1 MSCSGWRQR
10 RGVSNERRGRRVTKS
25 ARFWRIVVAIVI
37 VVAVV
42 LVLVVLLSRSDVDK
56 SVEPRSARELLNELT
71 VEVPVQDNTYDREK
85 QFASWRDAD
94 GDCLNTRDEVLKRD
108 SFTTTNLGCD
118 VEVGEWVSLYD
129 GLRVTSAAE
138 LEIDH
143 LVALKEAWVSGAW
156 QWTEERRDAFAN
168 DLGYIGSL
176 VAVSVESHDPKGALD
191 PAEWLPDEG
200 VCEFA
205 ERWVAVK
212 WRWSLSVDSR
222 ELQAL
227 LRVFDGDCGM
237 KPLAVDLY
245 DF

>member
-1 MSCSGWRQR
+1 
-10 RGVSNERRGRRVTKS
+10 VTKS
-25 ARFWRIVVAIVI
+25 ARFWRIVVAIVV
-37 VVAVV
+37 VVAVA
-42 LVLVVLLSRSDVDK
+42 LVLVALLNRSDEDK
-56 SVEPRSARELLNELT
+56 SAAPRSARVLLKALNVREP
-71 VEVPVQDNTYDREK
+71 ERDGTYDREK
-85 QFASWRDAD
+85 HFASWRDAD
-94 GDCLNTRDEVLKRD
+94 GNCLNTRDEVLKRD
-108 SFTTTNLGCD
+108 SFTATNVGCD
-118 VEVGEWVSLYD
+118 IEVGEWVSLYD
-129 GLRVTSAAE
+129 GLRVTSAGE

-176 VAVSVESHDPKGALD
+176 IAVSVESHDPKGALD
-191 PAEWLPDEG
+191 PAEWLPQQG

-205 ERWVAVK
+205 EHWVAVK
-212 WRWSLSVDSR
+212 WRWGLSVDSR

-227 LRVFDGDCGM
+227 LKVFHGDCGM

>member
-1 MSCSGWRQR
+1 
-10 RGVSNERRGRRVTKS
+10 VTKS
-25 ARFWRIVVAIVI
+25 AKFWRIVVAIVV
-37 VVAVV
+37 VVAVA
-42 LVLVVLLSRSDVDK
+42 LVLVALLNRSDEDK
-56 SVEPRSARELLNELT
+56 SAAPRSARELLKGLT
-71 VEVPVQDNTYDREK
+71 VREPDQDGTYDREK
-85 QFASWRDAD
+85 HFASWRDAD

-108 SFTTTNLGCD
+108 SFTATNVGCD
-118 VEVGEWVSLYD
+118 IEVGEWVSLYD
-129 GLRVTSAAE
+129 GLTVTSAAE

-176 VAVSVESHDPKGALD
+176 IAVSVESHNPKGALD
-191 PAEWLPDEG
+191 PAEWLPQQG

-212 WRWSLSVDSR
+212 WRWGLAVDSR

-227 LRVFDGDCGM
+227 LKVFDGDCGM
-237 KPLAVDLY
+237 KPLVVDLY

>member
-1 MSCSGWRQR
+1 
-10 RGVSNERRGRRVTKS
+10 VTKS
-25 ARFWRIVVAIVI
+25 ARFWRIVVAIVV
-37 VVAVV
+37 VVAVA
-42 LVLVVLLSRSDVDK
+42 LAVVALLNRSDGGK
-56 SVEPRSARELLNELT
+56 SAGPRSARTLLKALNVREP
-71 VEVPVQDNTYDREK
+71 EQDGTYDRETH
-85 QFASWRDAD
+85 FAGWRDAD

-108 SFTTTNLGCD
+108 SKSPPNSGCD
-118 VEVGEWVSLYD
+118 IEVGQWVSLYD
-129 GLRVTSAAE
+129 GRTITSAVE

-156 QWTEERRDAFAN
+156 QWTKERRDAFAN

-176 VAVSVESHDPKGALD
+176 IAVSVESHDPKGALG
-191 PAEWLPDEG
+191 PGEWLPDEG
-200 VCEFA
+200 ACEFA

-212 WRWSLSVDSR
+212 WRWGLSVDSK

-227 LRVFDGDCGM
+227 LKVFDGDCGM